1 MESLFGFKHIV
12 CSPSLIFLIVVM
24 VLISSVLSLLGVGLS
39 FQARNWGWIQKWLKA
54 PDPSQYTSDQ
64 WQAPGPFAL
73 QKRISRK
80 TESSEAS
87 EVFIKRKRVQCMW
100 INTQAESGGEY
111 LNCWAA
117 SSGQFEILLW
127 EFLLGFLWP
136 IIFIFLIYSP
146 YLVYLRILTSV
157 HTHS

>member
-1 MESLFGFKHIV
+1 
-12 CSPSLIFLIVVM
+12 M

-64 WQAPGPFAL
+64 WQGPGPFAL

-111 LNCWAA
+111 FNCWLRLQGSLKYFYGNFFWVYCGQSFLFA
-117 SSGQFEILLW
+117 SFTAHIWYITGSFHLC
-127 EFLLGFLWP
+127 P
-136 IIFIFLIYSP
+136 HIFSQEHP
-146 YLVYLRILTSV
+146 
-157 HTHS
+157 